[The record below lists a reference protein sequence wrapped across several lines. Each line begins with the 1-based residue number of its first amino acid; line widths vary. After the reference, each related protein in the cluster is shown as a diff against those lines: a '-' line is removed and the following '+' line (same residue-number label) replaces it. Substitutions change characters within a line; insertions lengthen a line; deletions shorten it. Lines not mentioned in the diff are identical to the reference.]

1 MIGFL
6 IYVYFVI
13 VIVTE
18 FSVFGTQNFFLILS
32 AFLAPLMAWLA
43 GSRIRVCFYADRK
56 GKIFDITISL
66 AFLLIAYYWIYL
78 TEVSVILFSIKISG
92 TIWITKGL
100 LLGFIFSKKE
110 VHAGKGSLDLE
121 KGRNLS

>member
-43 GSRIRVCFYADRK
+43 GSRIRVCFYADKK

-78 TEVSVILFSIKISG
+78 TEVSVILFSIKIGG

-100 LLGFIFSKKE
+100 LLGFIFSTKE
-110 VHAGKGSLDLE
+110 VHADKGNPDLG

>member
-13 VIVTE
+13 IVVSE
-18 FSVFGTQNFFLILS
+18 FSVFGTQNFLLILS
-32 AFLAPLMAWLA
+32 AFLAPLIAWIA
-43 GSRIRVCFYADRK
+43 GSRIRICFRADNKRK
-56 GKIFDITISL
+56 LFDITISS
-66 AFLLIAYYWIYL
+66 AFLIMAYYWIYL
-78 TEVSVILFSIKISG
+78 TEVTVIIFSIKITG

-110 VHAGKGSLDLE
+110 VLSGIETPDLGKGGNPS
-121 KGRNLS
+121 